1 MMDTI
6 GKKNRIRR
14 WFEFR
19 RHHAASLTGISV
31 RTRIVVGLTTIL
43 ALSLAGICVAY
54 FGYGDVS
61 RGFAVY
67 RSGVAGGIDAQRIER
82 EVAVYQLSARY
93 YVATG
98 NEADAA
104 SALSSEADL
113 GKAIELSWSG
123 AVEPSRHE
131 IIKKVFENYEKFK
144 GLFAQILKLKRENV
158 RLVGSD
164 LKKDRRAVSAEF
176 EALISSKD
184 LSEEQDLKAALALL
198 RSKWQEA
205 SANVGA
211 SLALY
216 DTKTANSADQA
227 LTDAE
232 VGLAA
237 LNNDNAEF
245 NAHIG
250 ALREGISSV
259 RKSFSAFVSNSRKM
273 TALIANMSIITESI
287 SLDAEAAKNSAIAEE
302 QRIQLATDRLISA
315 KQQAVL
321 TSIAVA
327 ALLGGL
333 LAFLIGNGIARPIVT
348 MCRAMR
354 EIAACRLEVV
364 LPGLGRRDEIGQ
376 MAAAVEEFKVQA
388 VAKATR
394 SVLEQEEMNL
404 AAAQTRRAEIVR
416 FATEFETA
424 VGAIVA
430 SVAASAGELEGAA
443 GSLRHTVEIT
453 QELSGEVAGASE
465 EASSNVRSV
474 ADATEELSSSVENVR
489 RQVKE
494 SSQIAEGAVVQA
506 REIDARIGKL
516 TRAAERIG
524 EVVQLIN
531 AIAQQTNLLALN
543 ATIEAARAGDSGKG
557 FVIVAAEVKSLANQ
571 TAKATDDIS
580 AHVHEIQAATQE
592 SVLAIKSIG
601 ETIGKVS
608 SITALIE
615 SSVDSQTSA
624 TQEIARNVQNVAR
637 TTQGVAGSMADVNR
651 GATETGEASEKLLV
665 AAKTL
670 SDESIQLRRQLD
682 KFMGAIRAA

>member
-1 MMDTI
+1 MRSTWI
-6 GKKNRIRR
+6 KRLR
-14 WFEFR
+14 
-19 RHHAASLTGISV
+19 ATSLASISV
-31 RTRIVVGLTTIL
+31 RAKILAGFATIL
-43 ALSLAGICVAY
+43 ALSVAGTSLAY
-54 FGYGDVS
+54 FGYAEVS

-67 RSGVAGGIDAQRIER
+67 RSGVAAGINAQRIER

-113 GKAIELSWSG
+113 SKAIELSLSG
-123 AVEPSRHE
+123 AVESSRHG
-131 IIKKVFENYEKFK
+131 IIEKVSENYEKFK
-144 GLFAQILKLKRENV
+144 WLFAQILKLKRENV
-158 RLVGSD
+158 RLGGSD
-164 LKKDRRAVSAEF
+164 LKKDRRAVSEEF
-176 EALISSKD
+176 EALISSHES
-184 LSEEQDLKAALALL
+184 SEEQDLRAVLALL

-205 SANVGA
+205 SANISA

-216 DTKTANSADQA
+216 DTQTANSADQA
-227 LTDAE
+227 LKDAE
-232 VGLAA
+232 AGLAA
-237 LNNDNAEF
+237 LDSNNTGLNE
-245 NAHIG
+245 HIG
-250 ALREGISSV
+250 ELKQEISSV
-259 RKSFSAFVSNSRKM
+259 RKSFGAFVSNSRKM

-287 SLDAEAAKNSAIAEE
+287 SLDAEAAKNGAIAEE
-302 QRIQLATDRLISA
+302 QHIQLTTDQLIAA

-321 TSIAVA
+321 TSIALA

-333 LAFLIGNGIARPIVT
+333 LAFLIGNGIARPIVM

-354 EIAACRLEVV
+354 EIAAGHLEIV
-364 LPGLGRRDEIGQ
+364 LPGLGRHDEIGQ
-376 MAAAVEEFKVQA
+376 MAAAVEEFKIQA
-388 VAKATR
+388 VAKATQ
-394 SVLEQEEMNL
+394 SAFKQEEMNR
-404 AAAQTRRAEIVR
+404 AAAQTRRAEIAR
-416 FATEFETA
+416 FANEFETA

-430 SVAASAGELEGAA
+430 SVGASAGELEGAA

-474 ADATEELSSSVENVR
+474 ADATEQLSISVENVR
-489 RQVKE
+489 CQVKE
-494 SSQIAEGAVVQA
+494 SSQIAGGAVVQA
-506 REIDARIGKL
+506 LEIDARIGKL
-516 TRAAERIG
+516 MRAAERIG

-580 AHVHEIQAATQE
+580 SHVYEIQAATQE
-592 SVLAIKSIG
+592 SVLAIKLIG

-624 TQEIARNVQNVAR
+624 TQEIARSVQNVAR

-651 GATETGEASEKLLV
+651 GAAETGEASEKLLV

-670 SDESIQLRRQLD
+670 SNESIQLRQQLD
-682 KFMGAIRAA
+682 KFMDAIRAA